1 MTSTHG
7 KFVYYNNLS
16 EYLFINNY
24 LFSTLG
30 TLDNCYLFLTP
41 YKQQSWWFTDMND
54 KTDAQCSLRR
64 KQCYRDLV
72 VYTNNA
78 QDFVRAVHD
87 GFKHASI
94 INRLIILNMMVKVFH
109 YEKFKTV
116 RVL

>member
-7 KFVYYNNLS
+7 RYVYYNNLS
-16 EYLFINNY
+16 DYIFINNY

-41 YKQQSWWFTDMND
+41 YKQQSWWFTDRMI
-54 KTDAQCSLRR
+54 
-64 KQCYRDLV
+64 KQMLNAAFACYRDLV
-72 VYTNNA
+72 GYIKNA

-87 GFKHASI
+87 GFKHALV